1 MSASTRSKNILFDLG
16 GVLID
21 LDVQRSLSAFRR
33 LLAPEADLRR
43 ASISAT
49 GLLGGHDSELID
61 RYQTGDI
68 STDEFIRAILSVC
81 RPGTTAEQV
90 REAWFAMLLGM
101 PQERCQLLHQLAEQ
115 GYAIYV
121 LSNINEMHVEWTLAH
136 CPELQCAQRLFFSN
150 EIHLAKPDPRCY
162 ELVLRETSIRPEE
175 TIYIDDLPANIEA
188 GQAFGFRTLLADTPS
203 WPDQLHQSL
212 LPNVQMTK

>member
-1 MSASTRSKNILFDLG
+1 MLANTRSKNILFDLG

-21 LDVQRSLSAFRR
+21 LDVRRTLDAFHALLPPSL
-33 LLAPEADLRR
+33 DLHT
-43 ASISAT
+43 ASLTANS
-49 GLLGGHDSELID
+49 LLGGHDSELID

-162 ELVLRETSIRPEE
+162 ELVLRETGIRPEE

-188 GQAFGFRTLLADTPS
+188 GQSFGFQTLLADTPS
-203 WPDQLHQSL
+203 WPDQLQQILTIS
-212 LPNVQMTK
+212 Q